1 MTEHRKHTGRKKRKI
16 GLVVTGGL
24 FAALIIVLAVF
35 FLWGQNSGGK
45 KQYEAQIKQE
55 AQEFT
60 DGLISE
66 LEQIDTS
73 DQGLDAENQEGA
85 GSAPAE
91 VPEEVIT
98 EAEKQ
103 VIAEELAK
111 LEDERKQQV
120 LKTLSVAYSKAL
132 DEQKKESFNLV
143 EKLIAD
149 GKADWKALAAKGENT
164 AANKGLL
171 ASEYLA
177 KSKVL
182 EQQMDASFQSLIAK
196 MNEQLNAE
204 GIDPEA
210 MIAQYQAEYKKIK
223 EENRAA
229 LMEKVLAAVNK

>member
-16 GLVVTGGL
+16 GLVVTGVL

-171 ASEYLA
+171 GT
-177 KSKVL
+177 
-182 EQQMDASFQSLIAK
+182 SLVVRQAVR
-196 MNEQLNAE
+196 EAE
-204 GIDPEA
+204 
-210 MIAQYQAEYKKIK
+210 
-223 EENRAA
+223 AA
-229 LMEKVLAAVNK
+229 LKGDGRVLVRASGTEPLVRVMVEASDQETADAVAKRVAAVVEEAL